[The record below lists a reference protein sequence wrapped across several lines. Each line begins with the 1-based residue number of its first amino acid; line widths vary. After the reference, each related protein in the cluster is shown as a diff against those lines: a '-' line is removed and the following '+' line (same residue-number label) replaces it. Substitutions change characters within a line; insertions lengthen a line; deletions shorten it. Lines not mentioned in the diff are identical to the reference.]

1 MVMAVWKMCMHKVRY
16 GFAMFLL
23 ASAVSLAQADD
34 LFIGLGMPLTQ
45 EEIDRYSLTIFP
57 DGRNLPAGQGTA
69 MEGEM
74 LYQTRC
80 AMCHGETGKEGPASR
95 LRGSDG
101 FFSWSDPLRILRID
115 KYPLQV
121 LSVGAQW
128 PYATTLFD
136 YIRRAMPHF
145 APKSLTDDEVY
156 AVTAYVLY
164 VNDLIEQ
171 NQKMD
176 AQSLPTVAMPG
187 LSRTAP

>member
-1 MVMAVWKMCMHKVRY
+1 MAVWKMCMHKSRY
-16 GFAMFLL
+16 RFATLLL
-23 ASAVSLAQADD
+23 AGVVSASHADD
-34 LFIGLGMPLTQ
+34 REIGLGMPLSQ
-45 EEIDRYSLTIFP
+45 EDIDRYSITVFP
-57 DGRNLPAGQGTA
+57 DGRNLPMGQGTA
-69 MEGEM
+69 LEGET
-74 LYQTRC
+74 LYETRC

-156 AVTAYVLY
+156 AVTAYVLF
-164 VNDLIEQ
+164 VNDLVEK

-176 AQSLPTVAMPG
+176 AQSLPKIAMPG